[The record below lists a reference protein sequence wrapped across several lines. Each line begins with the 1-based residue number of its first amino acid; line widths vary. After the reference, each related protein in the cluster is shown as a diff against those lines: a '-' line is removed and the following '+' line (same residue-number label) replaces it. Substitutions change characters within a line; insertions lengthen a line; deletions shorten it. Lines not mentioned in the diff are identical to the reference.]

1 MRPVPV
7 SLPVPFPVLAIL
19 SSLAVAGCVAPPP
32 RPAPAPQVVALPA
45 PPLAAP
51 AALGD
56 DWRDWPLTPGTW
68 RYLAGSA
75 RFGEAEALPT
85 LSLACDRATRIVTLS
100 RPGVSGEPVL
110 TIRTTSATRALTATA
125 MTRPD
130 SWPPTALE
138 VRLAATD
145 PLLDAMAFSRGRF
158 TVEQPGKPPLVI
170 PAYAEIGRVIEDC
183 RG

>member
-1 MRPVPV
+1 MRPVPALV
-7 SLPVPFPVLAIL
+7 SALAVL
-19 SSLAVAGCVAPPP
+19 SSLGIAGCVAPPP
-32 RPAPAPQVVALPA
+32 EAAPPPQVVALPA

-51 AALGD
+51 VTLGD

-68 RYLAGSA
+68 RYGTGSA
-75 RFGEAEALPT
+75 RFGEADGLPV
-85 LSLACDRATRIVTLS
+85 LGLACDRASRIVTLS
-100 RPGVSGEPVL
+100 RPGVSGDPTL

-138 VRLAATD
+138 VRMAATD
-145 PLLDAMAFSRGRF
+145 PLLDTMAFSRGRF